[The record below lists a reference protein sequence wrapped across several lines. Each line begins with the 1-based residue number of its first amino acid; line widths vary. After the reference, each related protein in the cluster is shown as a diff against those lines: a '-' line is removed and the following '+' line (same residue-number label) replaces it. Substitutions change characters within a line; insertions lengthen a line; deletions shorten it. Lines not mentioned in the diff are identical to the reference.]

1 MMDINKTAELL
12 RNWYK
17 RSDVKFQL
25 IKYTFNREFA
35 LLVPSFIG
43 DMKDSNS
50 FGELLYKKYSIR
62 MLKCH
67 NVQHLDYILNR
78 GIRMFE
84 KKIPFNFYYSLA
96 KYRNGIPNQT
106 FNLSLRDNE
115 EWAKMH
121 HKEMIAYDFLID
133 VDSGTHE
140 DIDYAH
146 DTARRIIDYF
156 DKLTVPYELR
166 FSGMGFHI
174 VIPYAYF
181 HSSLL
186 TFNPQDDNN
195 IYQLYSRIAK
205 MLKAKF
211 SDMLDT
217 GIYDSRRVCKIPYSL
232 ALYDDKVYMCS
243 PLNDRKYF
251 DDFFLCDYE
260 IKDNLPDCFGI
271 TREDR
276 KVYNLQGNVNG
287 LLSELWRFEEN
298 ERG

>member
-1 MMDINKTAELL
+1 MDIEKTAELL

-43 DMKDSNS
+43 DIKDVNS

-67 NVQHLDYILNR
+67 NVQHLDYILDR

-96 KYRNGIPNQT
+96 RYNNGIPNQT
-106 FNLSLRDNE
+106 FNLALRYNE

-121 HKEMIAYDFLID
+121 FKEMIAYDFLID

-140 DIDYAH
+140 DIDFAH
-146 DTARRIIDYF
+146 DTTKKIIDY
-156 DKLTVPYELR
+156 LNELNVPYELR

-174 VIPYAYF
+174 VIPYIYF
-181 HSSLL
+181 KGDLS
-186 TFNPQDDNN
+186 FNPQEEN

-205 MLKAKF
+205 MLKSKF

-232 ALYDDKVYMCS
+232 ALYEDNIYMCS
-243 PLNDRKYF
+243 PINYREVF
-251 DDFFLCDYE
+251 DNFFLCDYE
-260 IKDNLPDCFGI
+260 INESNI
-271 TREDR
+271 SEREVSREDR
-276 KVYNLQGNVNG
+276 KVYNLQGNINS
-287 LLSELWRFEEN
+287 LLSELGRFEEN
-298 ERG
+298 VKKA